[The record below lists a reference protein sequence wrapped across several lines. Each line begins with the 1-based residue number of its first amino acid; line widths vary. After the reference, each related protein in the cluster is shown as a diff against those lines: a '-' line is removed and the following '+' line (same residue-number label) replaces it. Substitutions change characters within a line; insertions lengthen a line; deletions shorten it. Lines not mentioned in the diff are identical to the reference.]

1 MTTVTET
8 EKHIQVEK
16 RQRSRGYVG
25 RRDTPSLGFYIIAA
39 ITVIVSFFP
48 TVWLF
53 ITSIKTKADIYAW
66 PVEYLP
72 SPATFENYSN
82 IFTETPELLRYILNS
97 FVVASTTTFMILAF
111 GGLAAYSLGRLTY
124 RGRGVIL
131 ILILAV
137 SMFPP
142 LALLP
147 SLFNMFLEL
156 GLINTY
162 PALIIGHMGLYMPM
176 AIWIL
181 SSFYKTV
188 PMEIEEAARVDGA
201 SSLRIFWNIILPLST
216 PGLISTGLIVFI
228 FSWNEFPLALVLMSD
243 NTMRT
248 APVGISLFPGEFSFP
263 WEIISAAT
271 MLAILPILIISGI
284 FQDRIIGGLTA
295 GSGK

>member
-1 MTTVTET
+1 MINTPGQDLRAGYAQKPAAYVPR
-8 EKHIQVEK
+8 KDRV
-16 RQRSRGYVG
+16 SRGFYVV
-25 RRDTPSLGFYIIAA
+25 AA

-48 TVWLF
+48 TAWLL
-53 ITSIKTKADIYAW
+53 ITSLKIKAEIYAW
-66 PVEYLP
+66 PVQYFP
-72 SPATFENYSN
+72 NPVTFDNYTHLL
-82 IFTETPELLRYILNS
+82 TETPELLRYILNS
-97 FVVASTTTFMILAF
+97 FVVATTTTVVILAF

-124 RGRGVIL
+124 RGRGAIL

-147 SLFNMFLEL
+147 SLFSMFLDL

-162 PALIIGHMGLYMPM
+162 PGLVLGHTGLYMPL

-181 SSFYKTV
+181 SNFYKTV
-188 PMEIEEAARVDGA
+188 PQEIEDAARVDGA
-201 SSLRIFWNIILPLST
+201 SSFRIFWRIILPLST
-216 PGLISTGLIVFI
+216 PGLISTGLIIFI
-228 FSWNEFPLALVLMSD
+228 FSWNEFPLSLVLMT
-243 NTMRT
+243 NNAMRT

-271 MLAILPILIISGI
+271 ILAILPILIISGV

>member
-1 MTTVTET
+1 MSALNQQQKAHV
-8 EKHIQVEK
+8 
-16 RQRSRGYVG
+16 SRKN
-25 RRDTPSLGFYIIAA
+25 PASWGFYIIAA

-53 ITSIKTKADIYAW
+53 LTSIKTKAAIYAW

-72 SPATFENYSN
+72 NPITLENYLN
-82 IFTETPELLRYILNS
+82 ILNETPELLRYILNS
-97 FVVASTTTFMILAF
+97 FIVAATTTFVILAC
-111 GGLAAYSLGRLTY
+111 GGLAAYSLGRLTW
-124 RGRGVIL
+124 RGRGFIL
-131 ILILAV
+131 VLILAV

-147 SLFNMFLEL
+147 SLFNMFLDL
-156 GLINTY
+156 GLINSY
-162 PALIIGHMGLYMPM
+162 PGLVIGHTGLYIPI

-181 SSFYKTV
+181 SNFFKTV
-188 PMEIEEAARVDGA
+188 PSEIEDAARVDGA
-201 SSLRIFWNIILPLST
+201 SSLRIFWSIILPLSV

-228 FSWNEFPLALVLMSD
+228 FSWNEFPLSLVLMSD

-263 WEIISAAT
+263 WEIITAAT
-271 MLAILPILIISGI
+271 MLTILPILIISGI
-284 FQDRIIGGLTA
+284 FQDRLIGGLTA

>member
-1 MTTVTET
+1 MSALNQQQKAHV
-8 EKHIQVEK
+8 
-16 RQRSRGYVG
+16 SRKN
-25 RRDTPSLGFYIIAA
+25 PASWGFYIIAA

-53 ITSIKTKADIYAW
+53 LTSIKTKAAIYAW

-72 SPATFENYSN
+72 NPVTLENYLN
-82 IFTETPELLRYILNS
+82 ILNETPELLRYILNS
-97 FVVASTTTFMILAF
+97 FIVAATTTFVILAC
-111 GGLAAYSLGRLTY
+111 GGLAAYSLGRLTW
-124 RGRGVIL
+124 RGRGFIL
-131 ILILAV
+131 VLILAV

-147 SLFNMFLEL
+147 SLFNMFLDL
-156 GLINTY
+156 GLINSY
-162 PALIIGHMGLYMPM
+162 PGLVIGHTGLYIPI

-181 SSFYKTV
+181 SNFFKTV
-188 PMEIEEAARVDGA
+188 PSEIEDAARVDGA
-201 SSLRIFWNIILPLST
+201 SSLRIFWSIILPLSV

-228 FSWNEFPLALVLMSD
+228 FSWNEFPLSLVLMSD

-263 WEIISAAT
+263 WEIITAAT
-271 MLAILPILIISGI
+271 MLTILPILIISGI
-284 FQDRIIGGLTA
+284 FQDRLIGGLTA

>member
-1 MTTVTET
+1 MTTLPQKAVP
-8 EKHIQVEK
+8 QPK
-16 RQRSRGYVG
+16 RKRASAARVG
-25 RRDTPSLGFYIIAA
+25 THDGVSWGFYVIAA
-39 ITVIVSFFP
+39 ITVVISFFP

-72 SPATFENYSN
+72 SPVTIENYTN
-82 IFTETPELLRYILNS
+82 ILTQTPELLRYILNS
-97 FVVASTTTFMILAF
+97 FIVAVATTCLTLAL

-124 RGRGVIL
+124 KGRSVIL

-162 PALIIGHMGLYMPM
+162 PALVLGHTGLYMPM

-181 SSFYKTV
+181 TNFYKTV
-188 PMEIEEAARVDGA
+188 PQEIEDAARVDGA
-201 SSLRIFWNIILPLST
+201 TSFRIFWSIILPLST
-216 PGLISTGLIVFI
+216 PGLIATGLIVFI

-243 NTMRT
+243 NAMRT

-271 MLAILPILIISGI
+271 ILAILPILIISGI